1 MDIKH
6 KQKVYEKQ
14 INNLSNIF
22 LAVLLSILAVILG
35 VQFGNIWY
43 KLDVNMVSK
52 IDSESFKNVFK
63 LSLPI
68 VESVYNSGKSSVS
81 FSGEV
86 KDLFAKVFDFD
97 LDSPTTILNAQS
109 PLFSNYHNIGQ
120 KALVAQ
126 QNANG
131 EEDGG
136 TGTGNNPGT
145 GQNADSGDNPV
156 TGKDPGTDN
165 PVGNADN
172 TGKGNAP
179 GSGNP
184 AGTGDNGGAGTG
196 ENAGEGT
203 GSGQTTGDPGQ
214 TTGDPG
220 QTTGDPG
227 QSTSDPGR
235 TTNDPGQAISEPGRT
250 TGDQGQAAQPGGS
263 ESGKSNNRQP
273 VSSIAYEEEEDEDE
287 DDSDLLAL
295 DKMVLRNFTK
305 FKIDINALLKK
316 PLNLNLSKKGPKVL
330 IYHTHTT
337 ESYVLKESDLG
348 KKDVPSYN
356 SNPRYNVVRVG
367 EELARNLK
375 KYGIEVLHNGTVHD
389 KYRPSAY
396 SVSID
401 TLQSYKKSYPS
412 IQVFVDLH
420 RDAVGSEKPK
430 LRMVKKINGKNAAQ
444 IMFVVGADGALPHP
458 QWKENLKFV
467 LKLQQK
473 LNEKYPGLAK
483 PVWIVAKRYNQ
494 QVSNQAILIE
504 VGGDG
509 NLLSECLEST
519 KYLAEVLDEVMTG
532 E

>member
-14 INNLSNIF
+14 INKFSNI
-22 LAVLLSILAVILG
+22 LLTVLLSILAIILG

-43 KLDVNMVSK
+43 KLDVKLVSK
-52 IDSESFKNVFK
+52 IDSDSFKNVFK

-81 FSGEV
+81 FSGEI

-97 LDSPTTILNAQS
+97 LDSPTTILNAQTA
-109 PLFSNYHNIGQ
+109 LFSNYHNIMQ
-120 KALVAQ
+120 KSLASQ
-126 QNANG
+126 QYASN
-131 EEDGG
+131 EEGSGTGDGNDPGAGRNTDGG
-136 TGTGNNPGT
+136 YNTGTGKEPGVGNSAGDSTNIGTDKEPGT
-145 GQNADSGDNPV
+145 ENPADTGDSG
-156 TGKDPGTDN
+156 
-165 PVGNADN
+165 N
-172 TGKGNAP
+172 TGIGGN
-179 GSGNP
+179 
-184 AGTGDNGGAGTG
+184 
-196 ENAGEGT
+196 EGEGT
-203 GSGQTTGDPGQ
+203 GSGQTTGDSEQ
-214 TTGDPG
+214 TA
-220 QTTGDPG
+220 Q
-227 QSTSDPGR
+227 
-235 TTNDPGQAISEPGRT
+235 PGQATGNPQPT
-250 TGDQGQAAQPGGS
+250 TNNQDQTGVPGGS
-263 ESGKSNNRQP
+263 ESVKSDNKQP
-273 VSSIAYEEEEDEDE
+273 VSSIVYEEEEDEDE

-295 DKMVLRNFTK
+295 DQLVIRNFTK
-305 FKIDINALLKK
+305 FKIDIKALLKK

-337 ESYVLKESDLG
+337 ESYVIKESDLG

-389 KYRPSAY
+389 KQKSSAY
-396 SVSID
+396 SVSIE
-401 TLQSYKKSYPS
+401 TLKSYKKSYPS
-412 IQVFVDLH
+412 VQVFIDLH
-420 RDAVGSEKPK
+420 RDAVGSDKPK

-444 IMFVVGADGALPHP
+444 IMFVVGADGTLPHP

-519 KYLAEVLDEVMTG
+519 KYLAEVLNEVMLG

>member
-6 KQKVYEKQ
+6 KQKVFEKQ
-14 INNLSNIF
+14 INKLSNIF
-22 LAVLLSILAVILG
+22 LTVLLSILAIILG

-43 KLDVNMVSK
+43 KLDVKLVNK

-109 PLFSNYHNIGQ
+109 PLFSNYYNIGQ
-120 KALVAQ
+120 KALLAQ
-126 QNANG
+126 QNAKD
-131 EEDGG
+131 EEDGR
-136 TGTGNNPGT
+136 TGIGIDTGT
-145 GQNADSGDNPV
+145 GQNTDSGDNTG
-156 TGKDPGTDN
+156 TGKEPGVVN
-165 PVGNADN
+165 PTGDADN
-172 TGKGNAP
+172 
-179 GSGNP
+179 
-184 AGTGDNGGAGTG
+184 AGTG
-196 ENAGEGT
+196 EGT
-203 GSGQTTGDPGQ
+203 GAGQTTGDPGKAAQLGQTTGDPGQ
-214 TTGDPG
+214 TVQPGGATGNPGQTVQPGGATGDPG
-220 QTTGDPG
+220 QTV
-227 QSTSDPGR
+227 
-235 TTNDPGQAISEPGRT
+235 
-250 TGDQGQAAQPGGS
+250 QPGES
-263 ESGKSNNRQP
+263 DSGKSDNRQP
-273 VSSIAYEEEEDEDE
+273 VSSIAYEEEEEEDEDE
-287 DDSDLLAL
+287 NDSDLLAL

-305 FKIDINALLKK
+305 FKIDISALLKK

-348 KKDVPSYN
+348 KKDVASYN

-375 KYGIEVLHNGTVHD
+375 KYGIEVLHNGTVHG
-389 KYRPSAY
+389 PSAY
-396 SVSID
+396 SASIN
-401 TLQSYKKSYPS
+401 TVRSYMKSYPS
-412 IQVFVDLH
+412 IQVFIDLH

-430 LRMVKKINGKNAAQ
+430 LRMVQKINGKNAAQ
-444 IMFVVGADGALPHP
+444 IMFVVGADGVLPHP

-483 PVWIVAKRYNQ
+483 PIWIVAKRYNQ
-494 QVSNQAILIE
+494 QVSKQAILIE

-519 KYLAEVLDEVMTG
+519 KYLAEVLDEVVSG

>member
-6 KQKVYEKQ
+6 KQKVNDKQ
-14 INNLSNIF
+14 INKLLNVL
-22 LAVLLSILAVILG
+22 LTVLLSILAIILG

-43 KLDVNMVSK
+43 KLDWKLVSK
-52 IDSESFKNVFK
+52 IDSETYKNVFR

-86 KDLFAKVFDFD
+86 KDMFVKVFDFD
-97 LDSPTTILNAQS
+97 LDSPATILNAQS
-109 PLFSNYHNIGQ
+109 PLFSNYYNISQ
-120 KALVAQ
+120 KALLAQ
-126 QNANG
+126 QNAIAEKDAGHNNDKG
-131 EEDGG
+131 NEQPEGDAGG
-136 TGTGNNPGT
+136 TGTGSEPHSENPADT
-145 GQNADSGDNPV
+145 GDSG
-156 TGKDPGTDN
+156 
-165 PVGNADN
+165 
-172 TGKGNAP
+172 
-179 GSGNP
+179 SG
-184 AGTGDNGGAGTG
+184 GTG
-196 ENAGEGT
+196 ENPGEGT
-203 GSGQTTGDPGQ
+203 GNNRTTGDPAQTTGDSGQ
-214 TTGDPG
+214 ATGNPE
-220 QTTGDPG
+220 
-227 QSTSDPGR
+227 QSTGG
-235 TTNDPGQAISEPGRT
+235 PGQA
-250 TGDQGQAAQPGGS
+250 GQPEGS
-263 ESGKSNNRQP
+263 ESGKIDDRQP
-273 VSSIAYEEEEDEDE
+273 VSSIAYEEEGEENE
-287 DDSDLLAL
+287 NDSDLVAL
-295 DKMVLRNFTK
+295 DEIVIRNFTN
-305 FKIDINALLKK
+305 FKIDINELLKK

-337 ESYVLKESDLG
+337 ESYVIKESDLG

-396 SVSID
+396 SVSIE
-401 TLQSYKKSYPS
+401 TLKSYMKSYPS
-412 IQVFVDLH
+412 IQVFIDVH
-420 RDAVGSEKPK
+420 RDAVGSDKPK

-494 QVSNQAILIE
+494 QVSNQAILVE

-519 KYLAEVLDEVMTG
+519 KYLAEVLNDVMKG

>member
-6 KQKVYEKQ
+6 KQKFSDKQ
-14 INNLSNIF
+14 INKFSNAL
-22 LAVLLSILAVILG
+22 LAVLLTILAIILG

-43 KLDVNMVSK
+43 KLDLKVVNK
-52 IDSESFKNVFK
+52 IDSENYKNVFK

-86 KDLFAKVFDFD
+86 KDMFVKIFDFD

-109 PLFSNYHNIGQ
+109 PLFSNYYNIGQ
-120 KALVAQ
+120 KALLAQ
-126 QNANG
+126 WGSDG
-131 EEDGG
+131 EKDGG
-136 TGTGNNPGT
+136 TGTGNVPGAGQNTDEVGNTGVGKEPGGGNPSDDMGNTGT
-145 GQNADSGDNPV
+145 GKAPDEENSPGSGGSGGSGRGDNP
-156 TGKDPGTDN
+156 DEGTDN
-165 PVGNADN
+165 GRITD
-172 TGKGNAP
+172 
-179 GSGNP
+179 
-184 AGTGDNGGAGTG
+184 
-196 ENAGEGT
+196 
-203 GSGQTTGDPGQ
+203 DPGQ
-214 TTGDPG
+214 TTGDPR
-220 QTTGDPG
+220 QSTGDPG
-227 QSTSDPGR
+227 RAGQS
-235 TTNDPGQAISEPGRT
+235 E
-250 TGDQGQAAQPGGS
+250 GS
-263 ESGKSNNRQP
+263 ESGKSDNHQP
-273 VSSIAYEEEEDEDE
+273 VSSIAFEEEEDEDE
-287 DDSDLLAL
+287 DESDLLAL

-305 FKIDINALLKK
+305 FEIDIKALLKK

-401 TLQSYKKSYPS
+401 TLKSYQKSYPS
-412 IQVFVDLH
+412 IQVFIDIH
-420 RDAVGSEKPK
+420 RDAVGSDKPK
-430 LRMVKKINGKNAAQ
+430 LRMVKEINGKNAAQ
-444 IMFVVGADGALPHP
+444 IMFVVGADGTLPHP

-519 KYLAEVLDEVMTG
+519 KYLAEVLNDVMKG